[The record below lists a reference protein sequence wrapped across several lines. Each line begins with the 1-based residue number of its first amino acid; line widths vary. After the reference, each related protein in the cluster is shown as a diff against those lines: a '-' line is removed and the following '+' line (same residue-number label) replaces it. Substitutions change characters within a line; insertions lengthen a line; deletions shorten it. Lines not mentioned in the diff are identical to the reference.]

1 MEEKEEK
8 EEKKLSD
15 IVKKMFSTGIS
26 AAFMTEEG
34 IRNLVQDL
42 PLPKDVIQGLLQN
55 AKATK
60 TEFILSVKKELKS
73 YLDRVDLSKE
83 IDRVLDDY
91 DIEVKANIKFK
102 KKSSENKT
110 TKNKIKTKNNS
121 NK

>member
-91 DIEVKANIKFK
+91 DIEVMANIKFK
-102 KKSSENKT
+102 MKSSENKT
-110 TKNKIKTKNNS
+110 TKNKIKTKNN
-121 NK
+121 